1 MIGILARERLY
12 GGRGGAME
20 ERQQMRASD
29 TDRRQVVGRPYAP
42 GSPR

>member
-20 ERQQMRASD
+20 DRQQ
-29 TDRRQVVGRPYAP
+29 GRLKMAEYAP